1 VPRSLLH
8 KHKNRFRRKAIF
20 VFMQVRGRAFGS
32 RSVLLPAR
40 IAPPAQSAEGS
51 ALVSNRSFN
60 NASIPHA
67 K

>member
-1 VPRSLLH
+1 
-8 KHKNRFRRKAIF
+8 
-20 VFMQVRGRAFGS
+20 VFMQVRGRAVGS